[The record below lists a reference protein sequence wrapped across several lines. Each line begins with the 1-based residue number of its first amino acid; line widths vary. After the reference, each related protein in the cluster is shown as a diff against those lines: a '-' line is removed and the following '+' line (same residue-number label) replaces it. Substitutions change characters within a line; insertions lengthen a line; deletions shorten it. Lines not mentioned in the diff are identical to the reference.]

1 MKKTLLIVAGIAMLL
16 TSYSCKNYY
25 ESLMQSPDPQY
36 RMKGAFDYY
45 YKGKFKKA
53 ADLFEGLILPYQ
65 GTPQEDTVQ
74 YFTALC
80 NYKFGDYQTA

>member
-36 RMKGAFDYY
+36 RMKGAFDY
-45 YKGKFKKA
+45 
-53 ADLFEGLILPYQ
+53 
-65 GTPQEDTVQ
+65 
-74 YFTALC
+74 
-80 NYKFGDYQTA
+80 